1 MLERFLPTRDA
12 ITQSRLLRWLGPRI
26 HDPLL
31 WHVNRRSV
39 ARGVAMGV
47 FFGLMIPIAQIPAAA
62 IASLLLRGNL
72 WIAAVST
79 LVSNPLTYGPLYYF
93 AYRLGAGVIGA
104 RTPADLTAEAVEQ
117 PMRMIDS
124 LAQAWAWI
132 TGIGQPLLLGMLKK
146 PLKHFLNELHS
157 TRGGVAYLKRNSHT
171 TLCLCGNVSS
181 SKGTKVYRLQRKSLI
196 YLLKIAEKKG
206 RKPKQKPEITLSK
219 ALRLPSPTQKPAT
232 KKTI

>member
-93 AYRLGAGVIGA
+93 AYRLGAGVIGT
-104 RTPADLTAEAVEQ
+104 RTPIDLTAGDVEQ
-117 PMRMIDS
+117 PLRMIDS
-124 LAQAWAWI
+124 MAQAWAWL
-132 TGIGQPLLLGMLKK
+132 TGIGQPLLVGMLIMAVTGA
-146 PLKHFLNELHS
+146 FI
-157 TRGGVAYLKRNSHT
+157 AYWGTQLVWRLRVT
-171 TLCLCGNVSS
+171 
-181 SKGTKVYRLQRKSLI
+181 SKWRRLQHER
-196 YLLKIAEKKG
+196 
-206 RKPKQKPEITLSK
+206 R
-219 ALRLPSPTQKPAT
+219 LRAAAARRQAIGSA
-232 KKTI
+232 

>member
-1 MLERFLPTRDA
+1 MLERFLPTREA
-12 ITQSRLLRWLGPRI
+12 ITQSCMLRWLGPRL

-72 WIAAVST
+72 LIAAAST

-104 RTPADLTAEAVEQ
+104 RTPANLTAEAVEQ

-132 TGIGQPLLLGMLKK
+132 TGIGQPLLLGMLIMAVTGA
-146 PLKHFLNELHS
+146 FI
-157 TRGGVAYLKRNSHT
+157 AYW
-171 TLCLCGNVSS
+171 
-181 SKGTKVYRLQRKSLI
+181 GTQLVWRMRVTAKWRRLRR
-196 YLLKIAEKKG
+196 E
-206 RKPKQKPEITLSK
+206 RR
-219 ALRLPSPTQKPAT
+219 LRAAAARRQAIGSA
-232 KKTI
+232 

>member
-62 IASLLLRGNL
+62 IASLMLRGNL

-93 AYRLGAGVIGA
+93 AYRLGAGVIGT
-104 RTPADLTAEAVEQ
+104 RTPADLTADDVER

-124 LAQAWAWI
+124 LAQAWTWI
-132 TGIGQPLLLGMLKK
+132 TGIGQPLLLGMLIMAVTGA
-146 PLKHFLNELHS
+146 FI
-157 TRGGVAYLKRNSHT
+157 AYW
-171 TLCLCGNVSS
+171 
-181 SKGTKVYRLQRKSLI
+181 GTQLVWRMRVTAKWRRLRR
-196 YLLKIAEKKG
+196 E
-206 RKPKQKPEITLSK
+206 RR
-219 ALRLPSPTQKPAT
+219 LRAAAARRQAIGSA
-232 KKTI
+232 

>member
-12 ITQSRLLRWLGPRI
+12 ITQSRMLRWLGPRI

-39 ARGVAMGV
+39 ARGVALGV

-62 IASLLLRGNL
+62 IASLMLRGNL

-93 AYRLGAGVIGA
+93 AYRLGAGVIGT
-104 RTPADLTAEAVEQ
+104 RTPADLTADDVER

-132 TGIGQPLLLGMLKK
+132 TGIGQPLLVGMLIMAITG
-146 PLKHFLNELHS
+146 S
-157 TRGGVAYLKRNSHT
+157 IIAYW
-171 TLCLCGNVSS
+171 
-181 SKGTKVYRLQRKSLI
+181 GTQLVWRMRVTAKWRRLRQER
-196 YLLKIAEKKG
+196 
-206 RKPKQKPEITLSK
+206 R
-219 ALRLPSPTQKPAT
+219 LRAAAARRQAIGSA
-232 KKTI
+232 

>member
-1 MLERFLPTRDA
+1 MLERFLPTREA
-12 ITQSRLLRWLGPRI
+12 ITQSRMLRWLGPRL

-39 ARGVAMGV
+39 ARGVALGV

-62 IASLLLRGNL
+62 IASLMLRGNL

-93 AYRLGAGVIGA
+93 AYRLGAGVIGT
-104 RTPADLTAEAVEQ
+104 RTPADLTADDVER

-132 TGIGQPLLLGMLKK
+132 TGIGQPLLVGMLIMAITG
-146 PLKHFLNELHS
+146 S
-157 TRGGVAYLKRNSHT
+157 VIAYW
-171 TLCLCGNVSS
+171 
-181 SKGTKVYRLQRKSLI
+181 GTQLVWRMRVTAKWRRLRR
-196 YLLKIAEKKG
+196 E
-206 RKPKQKPEITLSK
+206 RR
-219 ALRLPSPTQKPAT
+219 LRAAAARRQAIGSA
-232 KKTI
+232 

>member
-93 AYRLGAGVIGA
+93 AYRLGAGVIGT
-104 RTPADLTAEAVEQ
+104 RTPADLTADDVER

-124 LAQAWAWI
+124 LAQAWTWI
-132 TGIGQPLLLGMLKK
+132 TGIGQPLLLGMLIMAVTGA
-146 PLKHFLNELHS
+146 FI
-157 TRGGVAYLKRNSHT
+157 AYW
-171 TLCLCGNVSS
+171 
-181 SKGTKVYRLQRKSLI
+181 GTQLVWRMRVTAKWRRLRQER
-196 YLLKIAEKKG
+196 
-206 RKPKQKPEITLSK
+206 R
-219 ALRLPSPTQKPAT
+219 LRAAAARRQAIGSA
-232 KKTI
+232 

>member
-12 ITQSRLLRWLGPRI
+12 ITQSRMLRWLGPRI

-39 ARGVAMGV
+39 ARGVALGV

-62 IASLLLRGNL
+62 IASLMLRGNL

-93 AYRLGAGVIGA
+93 AYRLGAGVIGT
-104 RTPADLTAEAVEQ
+104 RTPADLTADDVER

-132 TGIGQPLLLGMLKK
+132 TGIGQPLLVGMLIMAITG
-146 PLKHFLNELHS
+146 S
-157 TRGGVAYLKRNSHT
+157 VIAYW
-171 TLCLCGNVSS
+171 
-181 SKGTKVYRLQRKSLI
+181 GTQLVWRMRVTAKWRRLRR
-196 YLLKIAEKKG
+196 E
-206 RKPKQKPEITLSK
+206 RR
-219 ALRLPSPTQKPAT
+219 LRAAAARRQAIGSA
-232 KKTI
+232 

>member
-93 AYRLGAGVIGA
+93 AYRLGAGVIGT
-104 RTPADLTAEAVEQ
+104 RTPADLTADDVER

-132 TGIGQPLLLGMLKK
+132 TGIGQPLLVGMLIMAVTGA
-146 PLKHFLNELHS
+146 FI
-157 TRGGVAYLKRNSHT
+157 AYW
-171 TLCLCGNVSS
+171 
-181 SKGTKVYRLQRKSLI
+181 GTQLVWRMRVTAKWRRLRR
-196 YLLKIAEKKG
+196 E
-206 RKPKQKPEITLSK
+206 RR
-219 ALRLPSPTQKPAT
+219 LRAAAARRQAIGSA
-232 KKTI
+232 

>member
-62 IASLLLRGNL
+62 IASLMLRGNL

-93 AYRLGAGVIGA
+93 AYRLGAGVIRA
-104 RTPADLTAEAVEQ
+104 RTPANLTAEAVEQ

-132 TGIGQPLLLGMLKK
+132 TGIGQPLLLGMLIMAVTGA
-146 PLKHFLNELHS
+146 FI
-157 TRGGVAYLKRNSHT
+157 AYW
-171 TLCLCGNVSS
+171 
-181 SKGTKVYRLQRKSLI
+181 GTQLVWRMRVTAKWRRLRR
-196 YLLKIAEKKG
+196 E
-206 RKPKQKPEITLSK
+206 RR
-219 ALRLPSPTQKPAT
+219 LRAAAARRQAIGSA
-232 KKTI
+232 

>member
-12 ITQSRLLRWLGPRI
+12 ITQSRMLRWLGPRI

-39 ARGVAMGV
+39 ARGVALGV

-62 IASLLLRGNL
+62 IASLMLRGNL

-93 AYRLGAGVIGA
+93 AYRLGAGVIGT
-104 RTPADLTAEAVEQ
+104 RTPADLTADDVER

-132 TGIGQPLLLGMLKK
+132 TGIGQPLLLGMLIMAVTGA
-146 PLKHFLNELHS
+146 FI
-157 TRGGVAYLKRNSHT
+157 AYW
-171 TLCLCGNVSS
+171 
-181 SKGTKVYRLQRKSLI
+181 GTQLVWRMRVTAKWRRLRR
-196 YLLKIAEKKG
+196 E
-206 RKPKQKPEITLSK
+206 RR
-219 ALRLPSPTQKPAT
+219 LRAAAARRQAIGSA
-232 KKTI
+232 

>member
-104 RTPADLTAEAVEQ
+104 RTPANLTAEAVEQ

-132 TGIGQPLLLGMLKK
+132 TGIGQPLLLGMLIMAVTGA
-146 PLKHFLNELHS
+146 FI
-157 TRGGVAYLKRNSHT
+157 AYW
-171 TLCLCGNVSS
+171 
-181 SKGTKVYRLQRKSLI
+181 GTQLVWRMRVTAKWRRLRR
-196 YLLKIAEKKG
+196 EH
-206 RKPKQKPEITLSK
+206 R
-219 ALRLPSPTQKPAT
+219 LRAAAARRQ
-232 KKTI
+232 TIGSA

>member
-93 AYRLGAGVIGA
+93 AYRLGAGVIGT
-104 RTPADLTAEAVEQ
+104 RTPADLTADDVER

-124 LAQAWAWI
+124 LAQAWTWI
-132 TGIGQPLLLGMLKK
+132 TGIGQPLLLGMLIMAVTGA
-146 PLKHFLNELHS
+146 FI
-157 TRGGVAYLKRNSHT
+157 AYW
-171 TLCLCGNVSS
+171 
-181 SKGTKVYRLQRKSLI
+181 GTQLVWRMRVTAKWRRLRR
-196 YLLKIAEKKG
+196 E
-206 RKPKQKPEITLSK
+206 RR
-219 ALRLPSPTQKPAT
+219 LRAAAARRQAIGSA
-232 KKTI
+232 

>member
-12 ITQSRLLRWLGPRI
+12 ITQSRMLRWLGPRI

-39 ARGVAMGV
+39 ARGVAMRV

-93 AYRLGAGVIGA
+93 AYRLGAGVIGKH
-104 RTPADLTAEAVEQ
+104 TPADLTADNVEQ
-117 PMRMIDS
+117 PMRMIES
-124 LAQAWAWI
+124 LGQAWTWI
-132 TGIGQPLLLGMLKK
+132 TGIGQPLLLGMLMMAVTG
-146 PLKHFLNELHS
+146 S
-157 TRGGVAYLKRNSHT
+157 IIAYWGAQLFWRMRVT
-171 TLCLCGNVSS
+171 
-181 SKGTKVYRLQRKSLI
+181 SKWRRLRRERRLRAAEARQRAIGS
-196 YLLKIAEKKG
+196 A
-206 RKPKQKPEITLSK
+206 
-219 ALRLPSPTQKPAT
+219 
-232 KKTI
+232 

>member
-93 AYRLGAGVIGA
+93 AYRLGAGVIGT
-104 RTPADLTAEAVEQ
+104 RTPAHLTAGDVEQ
-117 PMRMIDS
+117 PLRMIDS
-124 LAQAWAWI
+124 LGQAWAWI
-132 TGIGQPLLLGMLKK
+132 TGIGQPLLVGMLIMAVTGA
-146 PLKHFLNELHS
+146 FI
-157 TRGGVAYLKRNSHT
+157 AYW
-171 TLCLCGNVSS
+171 
-181 SKGTKVYRLQRKSLI
+181 GTQLFWRMRVTAKWRRLRRERQ
-196 YLLKIAEKKG
+196 
-206 RKPKQKPEITLSK
+206 
-219 ALRLPSPTQKPAT
+219 LRAAAARRQAIGSA
-232 KKTI
+232 

>member
-104 RTPADLTAEAVEQ
+104 RTPADLTAGDVEQ
-117 PMRMIDS
+117 PLRMIDS

-132 TGIGQPLLLGMLKK
+132 TGIGQPLLVGMLIMAITGS
-146 PLKHFLNELHS
+146 FI
-157 TRGGVAYLKRNSHT
+157 AYW
-171 TLCLCGNVSS
+171 
-181 SKGTKVYRLQRKSLI
+181 GTQLFWRMRVTAKWRRLRQER
-196 YLLKIAEKKG
+196 
-206 RKPKQKPEITLSK
+206 R
-219 ALRLPSPTQKPAT
+219 LRAAAARRQAIGSA
-232 KKTI
+232 

>member
-39 ARGVAMGV
+39 ARGVALGV

-62 IASLLLRGNL
+62 IASLMLRGNL
-72 WIAAVST
+72 WIASVST

-104 RTPADLTAEAVEQ
+104 RTPANLTADDVER
-117 PMRMIDS
+117 PIRMIDS
-124 LAQAWAWI
+124 LAQAWAWL
-132 TGIGQPLLLGMLKK
+132 TGIGQPLLIGMLIMAI
-146 PLKHFLNELHS
+146 
-157 TRGGVAYLKRNSHT
+157 TGAVIAYW
-171 TLCLCGNVSS
+171 
-181 SKGTKVYRLQRKSLI
+181 GTQLFWRMRVTAKWRRLRR
-196 YLLKIAEKKG
+196 E
-206 RKPKQKPEITLSK
+206 RR
-219 ALRLPSPTQKPAT
+219 LRAAAARQQAIGSA
-232 KKTI
+232 

>member
-104 RTPADLTAEAVEQ
+104 RTPANLTAEAVEQ

-124 LAQAWAWI
+124 LAQAWTWI
-132 TGIGQPLLLGMLKK
+132 TGIGQPLLLGMLIMAVTGA
-146 PLKHFLNELHS
+146 FI
-157 TRGGVAYLKRNSHT
+157 AYW
-171 TLCLCGNVSS
+171 
-181 SKGTKVYRLQRKSLI
+181 GTQLVWRMRVTAKWRRLRQER
-196 YLLKIAEKKG
+196 
-206 RKPKQKPEITLSK
+206 R
-219 ALRLPSPTQKPAT
+219 LRAAAARRQAIGSA
-232 KKTI
+232 

>member
-12 ITQSRLLRWLGPRI
+12 ITRSRLLRWLGPRI

-47 FFGLMIPIAQIPAAA
+47 FFGLMIPVAQIPAAA
-62 IASLLLRGNL
+62 VASLLLRGNL

-104 RTPADLTAEAVEQ
+104 HTPAELTPGDVEQ
-117 PMRMIDS
+117 PFRVMDS
-124 LAQAWAWI
+124 FAQAWAWL
-132 TGIGQPLLLGMLKK
+132 TGIGQPLLMGMLIMAVTG
-146 PLKHFLNELHS
+146 S
-157 TRGGVAYLKRNSHT
+157 IVAYLLT
-171 TLCLCGNVSS
+171 QLVW
-181 SKGTKVYRLQRKSLI
+181 RLRVTAKWRKLRR
-196 YLLKIAEKKG
+196 E
-206 RKPKQKPEITLSK
+206 RK
-219 ALRLPSPTQKPAT
+219 LRAAAAGERAIGSA
-232 KKTI
+232 

>member
-12 ITQSRLLRWLGPRI
+12 ITQSRMLRWLGPRI

-31 WHVNRRSV
+31 WHVNRRAV

-132 TGIGQPLLLGMLKK
+132 TGIGQPLLLGMLIMAVTGA
-146 PLKHFLNELHS
+146 FI
-157 TRGGVAYLKRNSHT
+157 AYW
-171 TLCLCGNVSS
+171 
-181 SKGTKVYRLQRKSLI
+181 GTQLVWRMRVTAKWRRLRQER
-196 YLLKIAEKKG
+196 
-206 RKPKQKPEITLSK
+206 R
-219 ALRLPSPTQKPAT
+219 LRAAAARRQAIGSA
-232 KKTI
+232 

>member
-104 RTPADLTAEAVEQ
+104 RTPANLTAEAVEQ

-132 TGIGQPLLLGMLKK
+132 TGIGQPLLLGMLIMAVTGAFIAYWGTQLVWRMRVTAKWRRLRRERRQRAGRLLEA
-146 PLKHFLNELHS
+146 PERGRMLRFLP
-157 TRGGVAYLKRNSHT
+157 KR
-171 TLCLCGNVSS
+171 
-181 SKGTKVYRLQRKSLI
+181 
-196 YLLKIAEKKG
+196 
-206 RKPKQKPEITLSK
+206 
-219 ALRLPSPTQKPAT
+219 
-232 KKTI
+232 